1 MGWKPIF
8 LFVCCWFCGVYL
20 GWFGVFVGDIYLYVI
35 NCNMSGEIGAKYG
48 EKLAVKSDVD
58 DENRSKIGFL
68 FMWTYNLFA
77 GNGVWFRW

>member
-1 MGWKPIF
+1 MVFIWGD
-8 LFVCCWFCGVYL
+8 LVL
-20 GWFGVFVGDIYLYVI
+20 FVGDIYLYVI

-68 FMWTYNLFA
+68 FYVNL
-77 GNGVWFRW
+77 

>member
-1 MGWKPIF
+1 M
-8 LFVCCWFCGVYL
+8 
-20 GWFGVFVGDIYLYVI
+20 FVGDIYLYVI

-68 FMWTYNLFA
+68 FM
-77 GNGVWFRW
+77 